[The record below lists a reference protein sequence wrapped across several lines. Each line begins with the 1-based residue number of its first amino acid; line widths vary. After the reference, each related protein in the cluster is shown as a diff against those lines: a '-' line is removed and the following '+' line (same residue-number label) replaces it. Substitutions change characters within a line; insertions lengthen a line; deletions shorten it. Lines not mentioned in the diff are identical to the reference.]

1 MNDTSSGPR
10 LSLEWRI
17 PLLAFLA
24 GVPALGA
31 AVYLV
36 WTGSYPAAL
45 RWAVSGLGL
54 AALAGGA
61 LYLRRQVMRPLQTL
75 SNMIAAFRVGDYS
88 MRVRVGKPE
97 GALGLLTTEM
107 NLLGAMLREQRLEVL
122 EATALLRRVMEEIDV
137 AVMAFD
143 SEDRLVLANRAAE
156 ELLGRS
162 EAAVRGRT
170 AESLDLAELL
180 AEQTPRTLEHEFP
193 GGRGPWEVRIRTFR
207 QQGRS
212 HRLVVLADLGRAL
225 REEERRAWQRL
236 VRVLSHEIN
245 NSLAPIR
252 SIADSLLS
260 LLERGETGGGG
271 GLDAAATDDDV
282 VDDLHQGLEVIGGR
296 AEAVAR
302 FMSSYAKLAR
312 LPEPELEPVRV
323 SDWVER
329 VTRLETRLDVE
340 VDEGPDVTVRADGDQ
355 LDQLLINLVDN
366 AVDAAL
372 ETGGGVRVGWRA
384 NGHHVEVRVEDEG
397 PGIAGSDN
405 LFVPFFTTKEEGSG
419 IGLALCRQI
428 AGAHDGSVSLENR
441 PQGDGCLARVRLPR
455 Y

>member
-1 MNDTSSGPR
+1 MNETSIGPR
-10 LSLEWRI
+10 LPLEWRV

-24 GVPALGA
+24 GGPALGVA
-31 AVYLV
+31 LYLV
-36 WTGSYPAAL
+36 WTGSHPALL
-45 RWAVSGLGL
+45 RWAISGVCLG
-54 AALAGGA
+54 ALVGGG
-61 LYLRRQVMRPLQTL
+61 LYLRRHVVRPLQTL
-75 SNMIAAFRVGDYS
+75 SNMIAAFRAGDYS
-88 MRVRVGKPE
+88 MRVRVGEPE
-97 GALGLLTTEM
+97 DDALGLLTTEM

-143 SEDRLVLANRAAE
+143 GDDRLVLANRAAE

-162 EAAVRGRT
+162 EAALRGRT
-170 AESLDLAELL
+170 AESLDLADLL
-180 AEQTPRTLEHEFP
+180 AERSPRTLEHEFP
-193 GGRGPWEVRIRTFR
+193 GGRGPWEVKMRTFR

-252 SIADSLLS
+252 SISDSLLS
-260 LLERGETGGGG
+260 LLQRREAGDDGGG
-271 GLDAAATDDDV
+271 ASAPDDEAM
-282 VDDLHQGLEVIGGR
+282 DDLRQGLEVIGGR

-302 FMSSYAKLAR
+302 FMSSYARLAR

-323 SDWVER
+323 SDWVAR
-329 VTRLETRLDVE
+329 VARLETRLDVE
-340 VDEGPDVTVRADGDQ
+340 VEEGPDVRVRADGDQ

-372 ETGGGVRVGWRA
+372 ETGGGVRVGWSA
-384 NGHHVEVRVEDEG
+384 NGRHVEVRVEDEG

-405 LFVPFFTTKEEGSG
+405 LFVPFFTTKEDGSG

-441 PQGDGCLARVRLPR
+441 PDGDGCLARVRLPR